1 MEHQKLLNVLN
12 ESNDFKFMTRKWNI
26 ANDQSIANYDVE
38 KKFIYNAEVL
48 KSNLCDYGD
57 AYFLVSII

>member
-12 ESNDFKFMTRKWNI
+12 ESNDFKFMTRKWNV

-38 KKFIYNAEVL
+38 KEFI
-48 KSNLCDYGD
+48 
-57 AYFLVSII
+57 